1 MNSHIILDLCGGT
14 GSWSK
19 PYKDAGYDVRLIT
32 LPDYDVRFYVPPKNV
47 YGILAAPP
55 CTEFSKLNCIA
66 APRFRDEASGMEIVN
81 ACLDIICRCNPVFW
95 ALENPCGYLRN
106 YLGDPAYSFQ
116 PWFFGDPWTKL
127 TDIWGNFQLPQRFY
141 FSWSDVPKLDLYTRP
156 NRSKPSF
163 AYLHK
168 SSWDNIPQLHFHKP
182 CSDAEFRAMTPP
194 GFAKAFFECNR

>member
-1 MNSHIILDLCGGT
+1 MNSRVILDLCGGT

-32 LPDYDVRFYVPPKNV
+32 LPEFDVRYYDPPKNV

-66 APRFRDEASGMEIVN
+66 APRIRDEASGMEIVN
-81 ACLDIICRCNPVFW
+81 ACLDIIRRCNPVFW
-95 ALENPCGYLRN
+95 ALENPRGYLRK
-106 YLGDPAYSFQ
+106 YLGDPTYSFQ
-116 PWFFGDPWTKL
+116 PWFFGDPWTKS
-127 TDIWGNFQLPQRFY
+127 TDIWGNFQLPQRIY

-156 NRSKPSF
+156 NRSKPNF

-168 SSWDNIPQLHFHKP
+168 SAWNNIPQLHFHKP

-194 GFAKAFFECNR
+194 GFSNAFFAANR